1 MNGLEVPVVRTNDK
15 NIGDNQKQQ
24 FSFKR
29 TMRTRHLIM
38 LSLGGVIGPGLF
50 NSSGHVIAQAG
61 PFGTILAYLIGALV
75 VYLVM
80 LCLGELTVHMPETGA
95 FHSYTAKFIG
105 PATGYVVAWL
115 YWLTWAV
122 ALGYS
127 FIVAGACMQYW
138 WPQIPV
144 WVWCIIFCIIIFVV
158 NIISTRFFAE
168 SEFWFSIIK
177 VLMIVAFIMIG
188 MAAIFGVVS
197 MQDGHSAPYFSNF
210 KQAGLFPNGWMPIIM
225 TMLAVNFA
233 FSGTELIGIAAGET
247 DNPEKNVPR
256 AIKTTIARLVVF
268 YIGAIF
274 VMAALLP
281 MTEASVTE
289 SPFVVVLDRVG
300 IPYAGGIMNFVILTA
315 VLSSANSGL
324 YASARML
331 WSLAHKK
338 TIPSFLGK
346 LNSRGVPFNA
356 VIFSML
362 GGLLALFSYVFSED
376 SVYLILSSVSGL
388 AVVAVWM
395 SICVCQYLFRKQF
408 LAEGHDISELKYRT
422 PFYPLVPIVTFLL
435 CLIACVGIAFDTE
448 LRPALYYGIPFI
460 IICYIAYYVQKIFS
474 QDKKQ

>member
-1 MNGLEVPVVRTNDK
+1 MAGLNNKEEDSQT
-15 NIGDNQKQQ
+15 QKQE

-29 TMRTRHLIM
+29 TMKTRHLIM

-95 FHSYTAKFIG
+95 FHAYTAKFIG

-138 WPQIPV
+138 WPEIPI
-144 WVWCIIFCIIIFVV
+144 WIWCVIFCIIIFGV
-158 NIISTRFFAE
+158 NIVSTRFFAE

-177 VLMIVAFIMIG
+177 VLVIVAFILIG
-188 MAAIFGVVS
+188 MALIFGVTP
-197 MQDGHSAPYFSNF
+197 MQNGQPAPYFSNF
-210 KQAGLFPNGWMPIIM
+210 KTAGMFPNGFMPIIM

-247 DNPEKNVPR
+247 EDPQKTVPR
-256 AIKTTIARLVVF
+256 AIRTTIVRLVIF
-268 YIGAIF
+268 YVGAIF
-274 VMAALLP
+274 VLAALLP
-281 MTEASVTE
+281 MEEAKITA

-331 WSLAHKK
+331 WSLAHRK
-338 TIPSFLGK
+338 TIPAFLGK
-346 LNSRGVPFNA
+346 LNHRGVPFNA
-356 VIFSML
+356 IIFSML
-362 GGLLALFSYVFSED
+362 GGLLALFSYAFAED
-376 SVYLILSSVSGL
+376 TVYLILSSVSGL

-395 SICVCQYLFRKQF
+395 SIAACQYLFRKQF
-408 LAEGHDISELKYRT
+408 IAQGHNVSELKYRT
-422 PFYPLVPIVTFLL
+422 PFYPLVPILAFIM
-435 CLIACVGIAFDTE
+435 CFIACVGIAFDPE

-460 IICYIAYYVQKIFS
+460 VICYIAYYVQKALAS
-474 QDKKQ
+474 HKEEK